1 MLIDGER
8 IKKVLNLMNIE
19 VQGVLH
25 VGAHECEEFS
35 FYLDLLG
42 VEPQHIVWMDA
53 LSEKV
58 QEATARGIPNVF
70 EAVLSDKDGE
80 NVVFHQTNN
89 GQSSSV
95 LPLGTHTIHHPQ
107 IHVVQSIPKI
117 TTTLDTFF
125 AHHKELD
132 TTRLNFWNLD
142 IQGMELKALQGG
154 IEALTHADVV
164 YIEVNTEELYEG
176 CALLPE
182 VDNFLIGNG
191 FQRNLTEIKRH
202 WGWGDALYIR
212 APT

>member
-1 MLIDGER
+1 MLIDKEYV
-8 IKKVLNLMNIE
+8 KQVLNSMNIQ
-19 VQGVLH
+19 VRGILH
-25 VGAHECEEFS
+25 VGAYECEEFS
-35 FYLDLLG
+35 FYRDLLD

-58 QEATARGIPNVF
+58 QEATVRGILNVF

-80 NVVFHQTNN
+80 KVVFHQTNN
-89 GQSSSV
+89 GQSSSI
-95 LPLGTHTIHHPQ
+95 LPFGTHILHHPE
-107 IHVVQSIPKI
+107 IHVIQSIPKI

-154 IEALTHADVV
+154 VDALIHADVV

-191 FQRNLTEIKRH
+191 FQRILTKILTQ

-212 APT
+212 VPT